1 VTGSHRRGSVLSVA
15 GMIELPDTPLTPLV
29 LRHAEGLGPKPALV
43 AAEPGRSV
51 AYGELPGEI
60 AAAAGGLARAGH
72 APGDVVGVVLPNVP
86 EFAVVFHGVLG
97 RGGVVTPV
105 NPGLTPAEVRRQL
118 DDARARYVI
127 TSPELAPAVTEAA
140 GDARVLIA
148 GSSDLR
154 GPAFTPEPSGPEDLA
169 ALPYS
174 SGTTGFPKGVML
186 THRNLTANIM
196 QVEGVFRCGEDDVL
210 LAVLPYFHI
219 YGLTVNMN
227 FALARGATVVTMA
240 RFDLQ
245 AFLAAIEAHRVTR
258 AFLVPPILLALAK
271 HPLVDRHDL
280 SSLDVVVSG
289 AAPLDPGIARAVADR
304 IGCRVI
310 QGYGLTETSPVTH
323 LPPEGPGM
331 DAKPGSVG
339 PPLPGTECRAVGI
352 ESGEPLPA
360 GEDGEIVIRGPQV
373 MRGYLRDTAATAAAI
388 DAEGWLH
395 TGDIGHVDAGGWLFI
410 VDRLKELIKVRGLQ
424 VAPAELEAV
433 LQSHPAVADAAVVP
447 SPDRHG
453 GEVPKAFVVLQDDVG
468 LDDLQAYVADRVAR
482 HKRVRRIEA
491 VEAIPRSPSGKILRR
506 VLVQKER
513 EAAASGSGR

>member
-1 VTGSHRRGSVLSVA
+1 
-15 GMIELPDTPLTPLV
+15 MIELPETPLTPLV
-29 LRHAEGLGPKPALV
+29 LRHAQRLGPKPALV
-43 AAEPGRSV
+43 EAGSGRAI
-51 AYGELPGEI
+51 AYGDLPEEI

-72 APGDVVGVVLPNVP
+72 APGEVVGVVLPNLP
-86 EFAVVFHGVLG
+86 EFAVAFHGALE

-105 NPGLTPAEVRRQL
+105 NPAITPAEMAKQL
-118 DDARARYVI
+118 ADARARYVI
-127 TSPELAPAVTEAA
+127 TSAELAAAVTEAA
-140 GDARVLIA
+140 GDARVLVV
-148 GSSDLR
+148 GTPEVR
-154 GPAFTPEPSGPEDLA
+154 GPAFAPEPSAPADLA

-186 THRNLTANIM
+186 THRNLTANIV
-196 QVEGVFRCGEDDVL
+196 QVEGVFKCDEDDVL

-245 AFLAAIEAHRVTR
+245 GFLEAIETHRVTR

-280 SSLDVVVSG
+280 SSLDLIVSG
-289 AAPLDPGIARAVADR
+289 AAPLDPGIAAAVAER
-304 IGCRVI
+304 LGCRVI

-331 DAKPGSVG
+331 EAKLGSVG
-339 PPLPGTECRAVGI
+339 PPLPRTECRAVGI
-352 ESGEPLPA
+352 ESGEPLGP

-373 MRGYLRDTAATAAAI
+373 MRGYLRDAAATAAAI
-388 DAEGWLH
+388 DADGWFH
-395 TGDIGHVDAGGWLFI
+395 TGDIGHVDADGWLFL

-433 LQSHPAVADAAVVP
+433 LQAHPAVADAAVVP

-453 GEVPKAFVVLQDDVG
+453 GEVPKAFVVLRDEAD
-468 LDDLQAYVADRVAR
+468 LDQLRAYVADRVAR
-482 HKRVRRIEA
+482 HKRIRRIEA
-491 VEAIPRSPSGKILRR
+491 VDAIPRSPSGKILRR
-506 VLVQKER
+506 VLVQQER
-513 EAAASGSGR
+513 EAAASGSGV

>member
-1 VTGSHRRGSVLSVA
+1 MLD
-15 GMIELPDTPLTPLV
+15 LPDSPLTPFV
-29 LRHAEGLGPKPALV
+29 LRNCARLDSKPALLDS
-43 AAEPGRSV
+43 ATGGAIT
-51 AYGELPGEI
+51 YGELPAQI
-60 AAAAGGLARAGH
+60 DAAAGALAGAGH
-72 APGDVVGVVLPNVP
+72 APGDVVGVVLPNMP
-86 EFAVVFHGVLG
+86 EFAVVFHAALQ

-105 NPGLTPAEVRRQL
+105 NPALTPGEIGRQL

-127 TSPELAPAVTEAA
+127 TSPELAPTVSEAS
-140 GDARVLIA
+140 GQARVLLV
-148 GSSDLR
+148 GTSDLR
-154 GPAFTPEPSGPEDLA
+154 GPAFAPEPSAPGDVA
-169 ALPYS
+169 TLPYS

-186 THRNLTANIM
+186 THRNLAANIV

-240 RFDLQ
+240 RFELA
-245 AFLAAIEAHRVTR
+245 AFLETIERHRVTR

-280 SSLDVVVSG
+280 SSLQVIVSG
-289 AAPLDPGIARAVADR
+289 AAPLDEGIARAAAAR
-304 IGCRVI
+304 LGCRVV

-339 PPLPGTECRAVGI
+339 PPIPGTDCRVVDI
-352 ESGEPLPA
+352 ESGEPLPP
-360 GEDGEIVIRGPQV
+360 GGDGEIVIRGPQV
-373 MRGYLRDTAATAAAI
+373 MRGYLRDAAATDAAI
-388 DAEGWLH
+388 DGEGWFH
-395 TGDIGHVDAGGWLFI
+395 TGDIGHVDADGWLYL

-433 LQSHPAVADAAVVP
+433 LQAHPAVADAAVVP

-453 GEVPKAFVVLQDDVG
+453 GEVPKAFVVLREEAD
-468 LDDLQAYVADRVAR
+468 LDELRAYVADRVAR
-482 HKRVRRIEA
+482 HKRIRRIEA
-491 VEAIPRSPSGKILRR
+491 VEEIPRSPSGKILRR
-506 VLVQKER
+506 VLVQLER

>member
-1 VTGSHRRGSVLSVA
+1 
-15 GMIELPDTPLTPLV
+15 MIELPETPLTPLV
-29 LRHAEGLGPKPALV
+29 LRHAQRLGPKPALV
-43 AAEPGRSV
+43 EAGSGRAV

-72 APGDVVGVVLPNVP
+72 APGEVVGVVLPNVP
-86 EFAVVFHGVLG
+86 EFAVVFHGTLE

-105 NPGLTPAEVRRQL
+105 NPALTRAEMAKQL
-118 DDARARYVI
+118 ADARARYVI
-127 TSPELAPAVTEAA
+127 TSAELAPAVTEAA
-140 GDARVLIA
+140 RDARVMVV
-148 GSSDLR
+148 GTPELR
-154 GPAFTPEPSGPEDLA
+154 GPAFTPEPSAPADLA

-186 THRNLTANIM
+186 THRNLTANIV
-196 QVEGVFRCGEDDVL
+196 QVEGVFKCDEDDVL

-227 FALARGATVVTMA
+227 FALARGATVVTMQ

-245 AFLAAIEAHRVTR
+245 GFLEAIEAHRVTR

-280 SSLDVVVSG
+280 SSLDLIVSG
-289 AAPLDPGIARAVADR
+289 AAPLDPGIATAVAER
-304 IGCRVI
+304 LGCRVI

-323 LPPEGPGM
+323 LPPEGPGVE
-331 DAKPGSVG
+331 AKPGSVG
-339 PPLPGTECRAVGI
+339 PPLPGTECRAVDI
-352 ESGEPLPA
+352 ESGEPLGPGA
-360 GEDGEIVIRGPQV
+360 DGEIVIRGPQV
-373 MRGYLRDTAATAAAI
+373 MRGYLRDAAATAVAI
-388 DAEGWLH
+388 DADGWFH
-395 TGDIGHVDAGGWLFI
+395 TGDIGHVDGDGWLFV

-433 LQSHPAVADAAVVP
+433 LQAHPAVADAAVVP

-453 GEVPKAFVVLQDDVG
+453 GEAPKAFVVLRHEVE
-468 LDDLQAYVADRVAR
+468 LDDLRAYVGDRVAR
-482 HKRVRRIEA
+482 HKRIRRIEA
-491 VEAIPRSPSGKILRR
+491 VDAIPRSPSGKILRR
-506 VLVQKER
+506 VLVQQER

>member
-1 VTGSHRRGSVLSVA
+1 
-15 GMIELPDTPLTPLV
+15 MIELPDTPLTPFV
-29 LRHAEGLGPKPALV
+29 LRHAERLGPKPALV
-43 AAEPGRSV
+43 EAGSGRSI
-51 AYGELPGEI
+51 AYGELAGEI

-72 APGDVVGVVLPNVP
+72 APGEAVGVVLPNLP
-86 EFAVVFHGVLG
+86 EFAVVFHAVLE

-105 NPGLTPAEVRRQL
+105 NPALTPAEMGRQL
-118 DDARARYVI
+118 EDARARYVI
-127 TSPELAPAVTEAA
+127 TSADLAPTVAEAAAEACLLLIGSPDLRGPELAP
-140 GDARVLIA
+140 
-148 GSSDLR
+148 
-154 GPAFTPEPSGPEDLA
+154 EPSGSGDLA

-186 THRNLTANIM
+186 THRNLAANIV

-210 LAVLPYFHI
+210 VAVLPYFHI

-240 RFDLQ
+240 GFELS
-245 AFLAAIEAHRVTR
+245 AFLEAIAEHRVTR

-280 SSLDVVVSG
+280 SSLDVIVSG
-289 AAPLDPGIARAVADR
+289 AAPLDPGIAAAVAER
-304 IGCRVI
+304 IGCRVM

-323 LPPEGPGM
+323 LPPERPG
-331 DAKPGSVG
+331 AEPKPGSVG
-339 PPLPGTECRAVGI
+339 PPIPGTECRAVGI
-352 ESGEPLPA
+352 ESGEPLAA

-373 MRGYLRDTAATAAAI
+373 MRGYLRDEAATAAAI
-388 DAEGWLH
+388 DADGWFH
-395 TGDIGHVDAGGWLFI
+395 TGDIGHVDADGWLFI

-453 GEVPKAFVVLQDDVG
+453 GEVPKAFVVLRDEAE
-468 LDDLQAYVADRVAR
+468 LDDLRAYVADRVAR
-482 HKRVRRIEA
+482 HKRIRRIEA

-506 VLVQKER
+506 LLVQQER